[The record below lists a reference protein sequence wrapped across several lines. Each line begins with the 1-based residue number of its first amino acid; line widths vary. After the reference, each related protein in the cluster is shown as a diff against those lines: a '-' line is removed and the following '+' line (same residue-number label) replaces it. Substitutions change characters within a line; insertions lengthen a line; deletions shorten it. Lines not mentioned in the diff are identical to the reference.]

1 MQMIRSRSIALLGVA
16 LLIGSILFPA
26 SIGSSVLAATP
37 ADRSDVVLILDF
49 SASILDDKANRDR
62 FAAALDRIADR
73 VVETSSDLVAGDA
86 TVSIVQFATEAADYP
101 GCVDLKLTQSPETV
115 TRLAECIRSLGTAY
129 RRGLAPALTRKIGVD
144 TNYVAALER
153 AAVHLPADA
162 VRPAVVLFTDG
173 KHDVRGVPASRVL
186 PARDRLFGSRTPFAL
201 LPVGMGL
208 DSDERAALEAGLVN
222 LRIIRDMPPCVPGA
236 VFAWP
241 QVVFESPDEAGNAV
255 AVALQDVTCTFTVA
269 PSPTPVPT
277 PTPTPAPPVRVRSIN
292 LTAGD
297 AAISIAWAAPA
308 SVTSPIEDYRVRC
321 RVGEGEWTESAEGI
335 SLETSVT
342 IEGLTNGA
350 AYECE
355 VAAVTGTGE
364 PVWTRA
370 PSRATPIGRP
380 APPAQPSVE
389 SLNQGVRVDVPPAVV
404 AAPVSFLRYECSSD
418 NGATWPVTIDVA
430 AAAGTRADIGG
441 LTNGVDYVCRAFIG
455 NDAGMSDPSIVSAAV
470 RPCGSALE
478 CNPLLIPLLGLIGLG
493 LAAGVVV
500 FLVASR
506 TREYVVAVV
515 DVVHTANLGH
525 GSQLGIRFIRQ
536 VPGGR
541 ITGIAADRSQTA
553 DVRIRH
559 RGGGRFE
566 VTAGGERYTA
576 TSGES
581 VVMTD
586 SRGVRHEVI
595 LRAFNTRTAALA
607 SNKR

>member
-1 MQMIRSRSIALLGVA
+1 MASGRSRPKGSHSRRLPSI
-16 LLIGSILFPA
+16 
-26 SIGSSVLAATP
+26 
-37 ADRSDVVLILDF
+37 D
-49 SASILDDKANRDR
+49 
-62 FAAALDRIADR
+62 
-73 VVETSSDLVAGDA
+73 
-86 TVSIVQFATEAADYP
+86 
-101 GCVDLKLTQSPETV
+101 
-115 TRLAECIRSLGTAY
+115 
-129 RRGLAPALTRKIGVD
+129 
-144 TNYVAALER
+144 
-153 AAVHLPADA
+153 
-162 VRPAVVLFTDG
+162 
-173 KHDVRGVPASRVL
+173 
-186 PARDRLFGSRTPFAL
+186 
-201 LPVGMGL
+201 
-208 DSDERAALEAGLVN
+208 
-222 LRIIRDMPPCVPGA
+222 
-236 VFAWP
+236 
-241 QVVFESPDEAGNAV
+241 
-255 AVALQDVTCTFTVA
+255 
-269 PSPTPVPT
+269 
-277 PTPTPAPPVRVRSIN
+277 
-292 LTAGD
+292 
-297 AAISIAWAAPA
+297 
-308 SVTSPIEDYRVRC
+308 
-321 RVGEGEWTESAEGI
+321 
-335 SLETSVT
+335 
-342 IEGLTNGA
+342 GLTNGV

-355 VAAVTGTGE
+355 VAAVTGPDE
-364 PVWTRA
+364 PAWTRA

-418 NGATWPVTIDVA
+418 NGATWPVTIDIA

-455 NDAGMSDPSIVSAAV
+455 NDAGLSDPSMLSAAV
-470 RPCGSALE
+470 RPCGSAIE
-478 CNPLLIPLLGLIGLG
+478 CNPLLIPLLGLVGLG
-493 LAAGVVV
+493 LIAGVVV

-541 ITGIAADRSQTA
+541 ITGIAPDRSQTA

-576 TSGES
+576 TSGDS